1 MISTGK
7 RQFQALILITLGSVR
22 SLYNQDPT
30 DLLLGYKYEPLE
42 GHVQWLLDNS
52 FLRTRHKTPKATQLL
67 AQLRKENVWDAVLQI
82 PQPQAVSWGW
92 IQTHGYSH
100 QSLCPCG

>member
-1 MISTGK
+1 MIRTGK
-7 RQFQALILITLGSVR
+7 SQFQALILITLSSAI

-52 FLRTRHKTPKATQLL
+52 FLRTRQETPKATQLL
-67 AQLRKENVWDAVLQI
+67 AQLRNEKV
-82 PQPQAVSWGW
+82 
-92 IQTHGYSH
+92 
-100 QSLCPCG
+100 

>member
-7 RQFQALILITLGSVR
+7 KPVQALILITLGSAR

-52 FLRTRHKTPKATQLL
+52 FLRTRRETQKATQLL
-67 AQLRKENVWDAVLQI
+67 AQLSKENVWDAVLKI

-100 QSLCPCG
+100 QSL